1 MRKQRLTTKLN
12 PLLLSAIFSTFPILY
27 AHANQCQNQTDTT
40 NTVTVQSTCT
50 SFSNSANITH
60 NNTQGDD
67 SNAIATGVLVEQ
79 DNNQLT
85 SFTNTGTIK
94 AEGQIGNVTLW
105 LGFNGSYGFG
115 VKIERNINSFKNS
128 GTLEGIARGGNA
140 GAGARMAVEG
150 RAFYTPVGSG
160 NTIDKIEN
168 TLTIKSEAHAGD
180 AIGYAATVESFAGPY
195 IDGDV
200 STFEN
205 SGSITNYAK
214 GGSAKRNQNGD
225 FSLFVNVRS
234 QLSFNGNVDSF
245 TNSGVISS
253 KAEGGDIDVDSSR
266 IFSLSAGVSIRGQ
279 VGQFT
284 NSGTITGTAKAGEI
298 KDGTEKVPNS
308 SHQIS
313 VDASGVYIG
322 AGVSGFEN
330 TNVGS
335 IEAKAQ
341 VGDANGKESFVEGTA
356 RGFFLFGD
364 MGSFKNSGTIKQEVK
379 AGKAG
384 GESSEVQ
391 TRAQVGIQGNITTLF
406 ENTGTISTNVE
417 MGNAEGKNSK
427 ISTVAVEAIS
437 ISGSVKEFKNSG
449 SLEVNVN
456 AGNAV
461 GENSEIRLNTRG
473 VWIYKQV
480 ENFTHQGNMRVDL
493 RGGDASG
500 SNSKVHVVDYLGGP
514 GAIVGFDFIDKVKNF
529 STTGNIQVS
538 AELGSAIGNGSQV
551 RLSNVWGVRL
561 NNGFDSATNNG
572 DVQVNLKVGNNA
584 QIASS
589 GGYYIA
595 NANGSFENGQNG
607 RIIVNIDAPNA
618 SSVDG
623 VAGIFITSSPNLNSL
638 SNSGEIRIVNN
649 HPNAS
654 IAGIWIKDSTVNN
667 LTNNAYIYF
676 DNSAPETNVD
686 IRTLRIEGNSNV
698 TLGNKFSIL
707 FMQDNVYTFNRKLEP
722 IYVGQGSTLNLN
734 NSTLRVGI
742 RNFSLVEFNKCY
754 PIAKNEGTING
765 NWNTNIEK
773 GYGNPAINVEWC
785 DTNQRGADAQIV
797 FRYYQQPQP
806 PPPQEPPPQEP
817 PPQEPPPQQPQPQPQ
832 PIIRNPSP
840 ELASPHMTFKMH
852 PVRLTSLLIE
862 YVYLERQIPDV
873 LTETLPVLRFSKK
886 TYLASLSPVKS
897 YEADRFLFTIPFH
910 TYTNAHSLGYR
921 AYANGLIL
929 GFSPKPEGK
938 LRYGIYGAYV
948 DGYVKAK
955 NFPAAEDLNTYA
967 IGFYSSYLNKP
978 YFLTFDLL
986 GETTKHKYK
995 GRTGF
1000 NFEIPETAKYWSR
1013 KYESKLVGGYL
1024 FSDSTWSI
1032 MPTIGVRAIHWSSN
1046 GYLTKP
1052 IIEEWATEVNP
1063 KSRTWIS
1070 GILEITGAKVYRTE
1084 KFNTIFSG
1092 LLRVEHTLSDNK
1104 VIVDQGIPALNTG
1117 FVRFERDISRTTFLA
1132 RGGVE
1137 FKKSNYTFG
1146 ISGGVWINADYT
1158 TYDGRLTFKW
1168 EF

>member
-1 MRKQRLTTKLN
+1 M
-12 PLLLSAIFSTFPILY
+12 
-27 AHANQCQNQTDTT
+27 
-40 NTVTVQSTCT
+40 
-50 SFSNSANITH
+50 
-60 NNTQGDD
+60 
-67 SNAIATGVLVEQ
+67 
-79 DNNQLT
+79 
-85 SFTNTGTIK
+85 
-94 AEGQIGNVTLW
+94 GNV
-105 LGFNGSYGFG
+105 S
-115 VKIERNINSFKNS
+115 EFK
-128 GTLEGIARGGNA
+128 
-140 GAGARMAVEG
+140 
-150 RAFYTPVGSG
+150 
-160 NTIDKIEN
+160 
-168 TLTIKSEAHAGD
+168 
-180 AIGYAATVESFAGPY
+180 
-195 IDGDV
+195 
-200 STFEN
+200 N

-214 GGSAKRNQNGD
+214 GGSAKGERNALVDTWSG
-225 FSLFVNVRS
+225 LV
-234 QLSFNGNVDSF
+234 LSNVDSF
-245 TNSGVISS
+245 TNSGRISF
-253 KAEGGDIDVDSSR
+253 KAEVGNAEADDSY
-266 IFSLSAGVSIRGQ
+266 IYASADGVVIYSNGY
-279 VGQFT
+279 F
-284 NSGTITGTAKAGEI
+284 NNKDTGT
-298 KDGTEKVPNS
+298 
-308 SHQIS
+308 
-313 VDASGVYIG
+313 
-322 AGVSGFEN
+322 
-330 TNVGS
+330 

-341 VGDANGKESFVEGTA
+341 IGNVNGTNSYAGVYVG
-356 RGFFLFGD
+356 GFRL
-364 MGSFKNSGTIKQEVK
+364 GSIMEFKNSGTIKQEVQ
-379 AGKAG
+379 AGKVG
-384 GESSEVQ
+384 GENSQIVVSAKGE
-391 TRAQVGIQGNITTLF
+391 IYPDDMELF
-406 ENTGTISTNVE
+406 ENTGTISTKVTI
-417 MGNAEGKNSK
+417 GDAEGKNSS
-427 ISTVAVEAIS
+427 IYSWDAVSAVTIYGEFRGTAGIL
-437 ISGSVKEFKNSG
+437 KEFNNSG
-449 SLEVNVN
+449 NF
-456 AGNAV
+456 
-461 GENSEIRLNTRG
+461 EIRLNVGNATGEDSKIELNARG
-473 VWIYKQV
+473 VLIDAEV
-480 ENFTHQGNMRVDL
+480 ETFVNQGNVTVDL
-493 RGGDASG
+493 KSGDASG
-500 SNSKVHVVDYLGGP
+500 KNSKIYVYDIHVCGRRICDS
-514 GAIVGFDFIDKVKNF
+514 AIVGIDLNNKVNNF
-529 STTGNIQVS
+529 FNTGNIQVNV
-538 AELGSAIGNGSQV
+538 ELGSATGSGSEV
-551 RLSNVWGVRL
+551 KLNETWGVRL
-561 NNGFDSATNNG
+561 NNGFDSAINNG
-572 DVQVNLKVGNNA
+572 NVNVNLKVGSNG
-584 QIASS
+584 QIIDS

-595 NANGSFENGQNG
+595 NANGRFENGQNG

-623 VAGIFITSSPNLNSL
+623 VAGIFITSSNLTSF

-649 HPNAS
+649 NPNAS

-698 TLGNKFSIL
+698 TLGDKFSIL

-754 PIAKNEGTING
+754 PIAKNDGGAING
-765 NWNTNIEK
+765 EWNLNIEK
-773 GYGNPAINVEWC
+773 GYSNPTINVEWC
-785 DTNQRGADAQIV
+785 DSNQRNGNAQIV
-797 FRYYQQPQP
+797 FRYYQQPE
-806 PPPQEPPPQEP
+806 PQ
-817 PPQEPPPQQPQPQPQ
+817 PPQQPPT
-832 PIIRNPSP
+832 IKNPPP

-873 LTETLPVLRFSKK
+873 STETLPVLRFSKK

-955 NFPAAEDLNTYA
+955 NFPASEDLNTYA

-978 YFLTFDLL
+978 YFLAFDLL

-1052 IIEEWATEVNP
+1052 TIEAWATQVNP
-1063 KSRTWIS
+1063 KSRTWVS

-1084 KFNTIFSG
+1084 KFNTILSG

-1104 VIVDQGIPALNTG
+1104 VVVEQGIPALNTG
-1117 FVRFERDISRTTFLA
+1117 FVRFKRDISRTTFLA